1 MKQRLLLSLL
11 MLFVSV
17 GLVKAQSPTTQ
28 YIDLSIPAG
37 TSGKVT
43 ITIKNTEA
51 VMQKGT
57 GAYYPVF
64 TPAVEPTISSTSHKD
79 CRCC

>member
-1 MKQRLLLSLL
+1 

-28 YIDLSIPAG
+28 YIDLSIPVG

-57 GAYYPVF
+57 GGILSCIY
-64 TPAVEPTISSTSHKD
+64 SC
-79 CRCC
+79 CRADNKCR